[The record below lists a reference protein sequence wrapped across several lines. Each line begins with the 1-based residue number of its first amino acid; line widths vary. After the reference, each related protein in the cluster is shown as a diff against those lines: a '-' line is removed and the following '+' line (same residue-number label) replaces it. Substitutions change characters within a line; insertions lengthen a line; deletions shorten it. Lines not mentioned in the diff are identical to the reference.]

1 MNAPEDAHLKMIAL
15 PLRTIILVVRDALD
29 VLEVLMD

>member
-1 MNAPEDAHLKMIAL
+1 MNAPEVVHLKMIVL
-15 PLRTIILVVRDALD
+15 PLRAIILVVRDALD